1 METGLLLSIIFLATT
16 FSFIHSTKANP
27 RADII
32 ARICSNDYAHN
43 FSNYLDSYSKI
54 ITQLRDELPKT
65 KFAFKEAGEP
75 PDKIYVLAQCMDD
88 LSFQDCQACFSQ
100 ISSLFP
106 GCFPAT
112 GGRVYLDGCFLRG
125 DNYSFFQDTLTPMDY
140 LVTAFVFLVF
150 FFIFLADISGVQNFD
165 DVAKSVIDEL
175 VRMTP
180 SRDGYAAYDES
191 ANGITVYGMASCWK
205 TLDRDRCASCLASAA
220 ISAFACFPSAEGR
233 VLNAGCFLRYSDYK
247 FYQGFDF
254 SFYSFSW
261 GSLADAT
268 LSFISHVVGV
278 VSVCILAIIIG
289 FFIGKAAYQK
299 RNQQNEANGN
309 SIMRKFVMIEHIPQI
324 IFLINEEIEVDSSVV
339 KRSLQFKYTTLE
351 KATDYFNEAN
361 KLGQGGFGEVFKG
374 TLRDGREI
382 AIKRLFITGQS
393 GAQEVYNEIDIIG
406 SACHKNLVRFLGC
419 CFTRHDSFL
428 VYEFLPNRSLDRVL
442 FDTEKKKELPWK
454 IRLGIIMGTAEGLE
468 YLHKDCHVRIIHRDI
483 KASNVL
489 LDFRYRPKIA
499 DFGLA
504 RFYSTDRALTGTA
517 IAGTLGYMAP
527 EYLAQGRLTD
537 KVDVYSYGV
546 LILEIVSG
554 VQNNKFQLD
563 DSLNTLATATWKHFQ
578 SNTMTEIIDKGMEI
592 EDMEEVTRVIQ
603 VGLLCTQESPTLRP
617 AMTEIIQMLKQKDVS
632 LPIPSKPPFTEENL
646 TISPA
651 LGCPRR
657 PAVDAYDL
665 CISCDHSDTELR

>member
-1 METGLLLSIIFLATT
+1 METGLLLSIIFLTTT

-88 LSFQDCQACFSQ
+88 LSSQDCQACFSQ

-140 LVTAFVFLVF
+140 LRCS
-150 FFIFLADISGVQNFD
+150 DSISGVQNFD
-165 DVAKSVIDEL
+165 NIAKSVIDEL

-180 SRDGYAAYDES
+180 SRDGYSAYDES

-205 TLDRDRCASCLASAA
+205 TLDRDSCASCLASAA
-220 ISAFACFPSAEGR
+220 ISAFACFPSTEGR

-247 FYQGFDF
+247 FVNDPK
-254 SFYSFSW
+254 W
-261 GSLADAT
+261 LAARDAT

-278 VSVCILAIIIG
+278 VSVCILATIIG

-299 RNQQNEANGN
+299 RNQQNEAN
-309 SIMRKFVMIEHIPQI
+309 
-324 IFLINEEIEVDSSVV
+324 EIEVDSSVV

-428 VYEFLPNRSLDRVL
+428 VYEFLPNRSLDRIL

-554 VQNNKFQLD
+554 MQNNKFQLD

-657 PAVDAYDL
+657 PAVDSFDL